1 MQERHIVI
9 VAFEGL
15 QPLDAVGPHEVFAG
29 AGRAAAALGR
39 AGSYRVTLASPGGAT
54 VRAESG
60 LVLGTAPLPA
70 AVGAHRHPGA
80 LRGPG
85 AEAAARDEAVLDFI
99 RRTAP
104 RCRRV
109 ATVCSGAFLGAAAGL
124 FDGRR
129 VTTHWARA
137 RQLAEDYPGVTVDA
151 DPIYIR
157 DGKYWSSAG
166 VTAGIDLSL
175 ALVQEDLGVDV
186 AQTVARW
193 LVMFLHRPGG
203 QTQFASP
210 VWVPRAER
218 STIRAVQSLVE
229 AAPGGDHRLPAL
241 AAAAAMSVRHFT
253 RVFTAE
259 VGETPSR
266 FVERTRLEAARRELE
281 ETTDTLDVIAAR
293 CGLGSAESLR
303 RVFQRHLGV
312 PPDAYRRRF
321 RAAPRRKDVRMT
333 DHLQIAIPLFP
344 KYTALDAV
352 GPYEVLQRI
361 PTFDIVFV
369 GHDRGEVRSENGM
382 IGLTVD
388 ATFEDVADARRGR
401 LPRRRG
407 HAAVGARRAGAR
419 LGAPGPCR
427 DPVHHLGLHR
437 FGRARR
443 GRAAAGADGHH
454 ALVLLPRAGRPR
466 RRAHAD
472 AGGRAP
478 GREDHHV
485 GRRLERHR
493 HGAAAG
499 RAAGRPHRGPGGPAH
514 D

>member
-1 MQERHIVI
+1 MTPVPPARRVRPVQERHIVI

-29 AGRAAAALGR
+29 AGRTAAALGR
-39 AGSYRVTLASPGGAT
+39 AGSYRVTLVSPGGAT

-60 LVLGTAPLPA
+60 LVLGTAPLPPPSDHIDTLVLA
-70 AVGAHRHPGA
+70 G
-80 LRGPG
+80 GPG
-85 AEAAARDEAVLDFI
+85 AEAAARDEAVVAFI

-124 FDGRR
+124 FEGRR

-137 RQLAEDYPGVTVDA
+137 RQLAEEYPGITVDP

-218 STIRAVQSLVE
+218 STIRAVQTLVE

-281 ETTDTLDVIAAR
+281 ETSDTLDVVAVR
-293 CGLGSAESLR
+293 CGLGSAETLR

-312 PPDAYRRRF
+312 APDAYRRRF
-321 RAAPRRKDVRMT
+321 RAVP
-333 DHLQIAIPLFP
+333 
-344 KYTALDAV
+344 
-352 GPYEVLQRI
+352 
-361 PTFDIVFV
+361 
-369 GHDRGEVRSENGM
+369 N
-382 IGLTVD
+382 
-388 ATFEDVADARRGR
+388 
-401 LPRRRG
+401 
-407 HAAVGARRAGAR
+407 
-419 LGAPGPCR
+419 
-427 DPVHHLGLHR
+427 
-437 FGRARR
+437 
-443 GRAAAGADGHH
+443 
-454 ALVLLPRAGRPR
+454 
-466 RRAHAD
+466 
-472 AGGRAP
+472 
-478 GREDHHV
+478 
-485 GRRLERHR
+485 ERTS
-493 HGAAAG
+493 A
-499 RAAGRPHRGPGGPAH
+499 
-514 D
+514 